1 MELIDVHAHF
11 FPDNIAPATI
21 DFLEKEA
28 DIKAFGAGTAASLLE
43 EMKRDGVTLSIN
55 APVATKKEQVISIN
69 RRMIEFN
76 KTSKEI
82 ICFGSMHP
90 DFYQIG
96 NIEEEISYIAKN
108 GIKGIKLHSEYQS
121 FYPDEDRLKPVYE
134 ACVKHQIIILF
145 HAGVDF
151 AYETEVKATP
161 QRLSGVVK
169 LSGLRTIL
177 AHFGSYR
184 QWDEVMKYLSG
195 TPAYFDTAYSAE
207 VAPETCRNLV
217 KSHGEDKILFGTDF
231 PWQTAAMV
239 KGMLERSGLSKDAL
253 EKIYY
258 KNATKLLG
266 LQ

>member
-55 APVATKKEQVISIN
+55 APVATKKEQVVSIN
-69 RRMIEFN
+69 RKMIEFN
-76 KTSKEI
+76 KSSKEI

-90 DFYQIG
+90 DFNQIG
-96 NIEEEISYIAKN
+96 NIEEEISFIAKH

-121 FYPDEDRLKPVYE
+121 FYPDEDRLQPVYE
-134 ACVKHQIIILF
+134 ACVKNNIIILF

-151 AYETEVKATP
+151 AYESEVKATP
-161 QRLSGVVK
+161 KRLSGIVK
-169 LSGLRTIL
+169 IPGLKTIL

-184 QWDEVMKYLSG
+184 QWDDVIKYLSG

-207 VAPETCRNLV
+207 VTPETCSNLV
-217 KSHGEDKILFGTDF
+217 QTHGEDKILFGTDF
-231 PWQTAAMV
+231 PWQTAGMI
-239 KGMLERSGLSKDAL
+239 KGMLEGAGLAKETL

-258 KNATKLLG
+258 KNARKLL
-266 LQ
+266 LL